1 VLVASRHLFAIA
13 CAAAAAVL
21 AAAVPARGDP
31 MPPEDPVA
39 GAKSTQQW
47 REHMA
52 HEDRER
58 KLRYDRDRMKDHRA
72 VVKFLVATRARYD
85 RARTRAA
92 VLSMQKR
99 LPPTIDG
106 VRKRIT
112 KIDHWGTNS
121 NLLDDYDAM
130 LKALSDTY
138 PAARITALDGERAL
152 LDAQRADFDRRLQHI
167 NNWLAEATEAEDE

>member
-1 VLVASRHLFAIA
+1 MVRNRLFAIA
-13 CAAAAAVL
+13 CAAGTAL
-21 AAAVPARGDP
+21 AAAASVRADP

-52 HEDRER
+52 HEEHER
-58 KLRYDRDRMKDHRA
+58 KLHYDGDRNRMKDHRV

-85 RARTRAA
+85 RAKTKAA
-92 VLSMQKR
+92 VLSIQKR
-99 LPPTIDG
+99 LPPAVDG

-112 KIDHWGTNS
+112 KIDQWGTNS
-121 NLLDDYDAM
+121 NLLGDYDAM

-138 PAARITALDGERAL
+138 PAARITSLEGDPAPLAALK
-152 LDAQRADFDRRLQHI
+152 ADLDRRTKHI
-167 NNWLAEATEAEDE
+167 DDWLAEAARAQDE